1 MAARGQYLALGFVL
15 TTWTEQIHYIM
26 KKKKMTV
33 AWNFFVLTGEAL
45 ENYLH
50 CPIMMYS
57 VICAQQTIKYA
68 TIGSPEIKN
77 QIFGHQ

>member
-1 MAARGQYLALGFVL
+1 
-15 TTWTEQIHYIM
+15 M
-26 KKKKMTV
+26 KKKKTTV
-33 AWNFFVLTGEAL
+33 AWNFFVLTGKAL

-50 CPIMMYS
+50 CLIMMTYS

-68 TIGSPEIKN
+68 TIGSPENKN